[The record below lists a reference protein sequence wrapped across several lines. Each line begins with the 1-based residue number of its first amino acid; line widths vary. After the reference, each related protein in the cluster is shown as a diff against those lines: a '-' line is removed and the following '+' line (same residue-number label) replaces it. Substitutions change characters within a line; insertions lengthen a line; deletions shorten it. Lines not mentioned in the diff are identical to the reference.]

1 MSKLTLVTSTRIARV
16 ACIVT
21 CLGLTIASIDAD
33 VKAKKYNKLTTELNK
48 ITINFRWDRSN
59 SELYEDLKKIKE
71 LREKRNR
78 IYSKSKL
85 NIFVTYNGQHENDDT
100 KLRSLI
106 NLIEQRLNE
115 SADEVEAEVIE
126 D

>member
-1 MSKLTLVTSTRIARV
+1 MSKLLLIARV
-16 ACIVT
+16 AGIATVVG
-21 CLGLTIASIDAD
+21 LGIASIDAD
-33 VKAKKYNKLTTELNK
+33 IKAKKYNKLTTELNK

-85 NIFVTYNGQHENDDT
+85 NIFVTYNGQHENDEQ
-100 KLRSLI
+100 KLRLLI
-106 NLIEQRLNE
+106 NQIEDRLNQ
-115 SADEVEAEVIE
+115 SAEVVEAEVIE